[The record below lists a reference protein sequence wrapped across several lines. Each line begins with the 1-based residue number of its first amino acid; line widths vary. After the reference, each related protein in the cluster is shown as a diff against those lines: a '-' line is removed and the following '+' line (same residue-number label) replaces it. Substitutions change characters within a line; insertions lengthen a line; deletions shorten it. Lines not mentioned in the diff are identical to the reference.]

1 MHDFIQPKE
10 NNKEKKYINLIS
22 QITNLIK
29 KEEDIVAILSNTSAA
44 IAQTFNWLW
53 VGFYIV
59 KKNVLVLGPFQG
71 PVACFQIK
79 KGDGVC
85 GKSWESQKTIIVPDV
100 DKFPGHIA
108 CSSDSRS
115 EIVIP
120 IFNKGNVFG
129 VLDIDSKE
137 LNSFSK
143 LDEKYLNKIVR
154 LIENKLS

>member
-1 MHDFIQPKE
+1 MLFR
-10 NNKEKKYINLIS
+10 S
-22 QITNLIK
+22 
-29 KEEDIVAILSNTSAA
+29 
-44 IAQTFNWLW
+44 
-53 VGFYIV
+53 
-59 KKNVLVLGPFQG
+59 
-71 PVACFQIK
+71 
-79 KGDGVC
+79 C